1 MDQTGHM
8 IFRPVRQ
15 PVFRLQ
21 DPQVTQLRCF
31 LFFRR
36 DVLKGEIKNDYSGHF
51 LKIRQFWHAA
61 VQEAGGSD
69 LLNRSYLRGGNQYEE
84 A

>member
-1 MDQTGHM
+1 M
-8 IFRPVRQ
+8 F
-15 PVFRLQ
+15 F
-21 DPQVTQLRCF
+21 C
-31 LFFRR
+31 FFRR

-51 LKIRQFWHAA
+51 LKIKQFWHAA
-61 VQEAGGSD
+61 VQEAGVSD